1 MYKHILLAVDLD
13 DERQRSMEVAVEYAK
28 AFNSTLHVM
37 TVLPNFGMSMVGSFF
52 PKDYEKQML
61 EKTTE
66 TLHDFVKA
74 NIPGEIA
81 VQHIVGI
88 GSVYEE
94 VLRVSDEINSDLI
107 VIGTHRPDMKDY
119 LLGPNAA
126 RVSRHAKCSVLIVR
140 ES

>member
-13 DERQRSMEVAVEYAK
+13 DDRQKSVEVAVEYAK
-28 AFNSTLHVM
+28 SFGSTLHVM

-52 PKDYEKQML
+52 PKEHEKQML
-61 EKTTE
+61 EKATE
-66 TLHDFVKA
+66 ALHEFVKK
-74 NIPGEIA
+74 NIPPDVS
-81 VQHIVGI
+81 VQHIVGL

-94 VLRVSDEINSDLI
+94 VLRVSDKISSDLI

-140 ES
+140 EA

>member
-13 DERQRSMEVAVEYAK
+13 DERQRSVEVAVEYAK
-28 AFNSTLHVM
+28 AFGSTLHVM

-52 PKDYEKQML
+52 PKDHEKQML
-61 EKTTE
+61 EQSTKA
-66 TLHDFVKA
+66 LHGFVKA
-74 NIPGEIA
+74 NIPDEIA
-81 VQHIVGI
+81 VQHIVGL

-94 VLRVSDEINSDLI
+94 VLRVSEEISSDLI

>member
-13 DERQRSMEVAVEYAK
+13 DERQRSVEVAVEHAK
-28 AFNSTLHVM
+28 AFGSTLHVM

-52 PKDYEKQML
+52 PKDHEKQML

-74 NIPGEIA
+74 NIPGGIA

>member
-13 DERQRSMEVAVEYAK
+13 DERQKSMEVGVEYAK
-28 AFNSTLHVM
+28 AFGSTLHVM
-37 TVLPNFGMSMVGSFF
+37 TVLPNFGMSIVGSFF
-52 PKDYEKQML
+52 PKDHEKEML
-61 EKTTE
+61 EKATE
-66 TLHDFVKA
+66 ALHSFVKSS
-74 NIPGEIA
+74 IPAEIA
-81 VQHIVGI
+81 VQHIVGL

-94 VLRVSDEINSDLI
+94 ILRVSDEINSDLI

-140 ES
+140 EI